1 MPHPH
6 LLISQYRQRLEMALI
21 QHLGARGE
29 TLSAKV
35 DRVAALVPPE
45 LGGLLDELATPPE
58 DGGPDMDAAVIDYA
72 FRCGRAIE
80 RIEALARLRAAEDL
94 IYTDEAGNPLM
105 DPAHADLDRLSSFR
119 IARDRWLR
127 KAADFSLKL
136 LAATVL
142 LLILGFAIGVI

>member
-80 RIEALARLRAAEDL
+80 RIVPACSRGSSVSSRAT
-94 IYTDEAGNPLM
+94 I
-105 DPAHADLDRLSSFR
+105 RSQSSSR
-119 IARDRWLR
+119 
-127 KAADFSLKL
+127 
-136 LAATVL
+136 
-142 LLILGFAIGVI
+142 